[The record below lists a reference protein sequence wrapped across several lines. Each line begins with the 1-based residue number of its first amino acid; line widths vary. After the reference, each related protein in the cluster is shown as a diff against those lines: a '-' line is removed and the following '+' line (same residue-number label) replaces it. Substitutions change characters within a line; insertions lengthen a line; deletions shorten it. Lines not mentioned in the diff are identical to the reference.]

1 MYADLVALFDG
12 WYLSFAQSIRDLLQ
26 ITDPETGAVSSP
38 EIWSAYVPWEHLI
51 AAVVLCV
58 FVICLFRL
66 VRSFVCRIL

>member
-1 MYADLVALFDG
+1 MFADLVALFSG
-12 WYLSFAQSIRDLLQ
+12 WYLDFAQSIRDLLQ
-26 ITDPETGAVSSP
+26 VVDSESGAVSNP
-38 EIWSAYVPWEHLI
+38 EIWAAYVPWEHLI